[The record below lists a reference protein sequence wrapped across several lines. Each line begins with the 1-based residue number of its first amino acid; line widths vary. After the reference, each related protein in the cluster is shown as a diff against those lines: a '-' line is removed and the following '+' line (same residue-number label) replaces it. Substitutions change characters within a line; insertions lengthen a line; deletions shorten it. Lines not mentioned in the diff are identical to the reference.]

1 MNGWRYCPTCG
12 TKLSPLTDS
21 SGYCPRCERKCYR
34 NPMAAV
40 AGIVTEAGRILLVRR
55 AAGQTYAG
63 KWCIPCGHIEW
74 GEDVRAALGREM
86 KEETGLTVEAATEY
100 AVYSNFHRPDALS
113 VGCWFRC
120 EVSGVPQAGDDADRI
135 GWFYY
140 DECPDLA
147 FPTDREVLER
157 LRRDGYLKGV
167 QACTSI

>member
-1 MNGWRYCPTCG
+1 MRAEVLPQSHGGGWR
-12 TKLSPLTDS
+12 K
-21 SGYCPRCERKCYR
+21 KK
-34 NPMAAV
+34 
-40 AGIVTEAGRILLVRR
+40 AGRILLVRR
-55 AAGQTYAG
+55 AVGQTYAG

-120 EVSGVPQAGDDADRI
+120 EVSGVPRAGDDADRI

-157 LRRDGYLKGV
+157 LQRDGYLKGV
-167 QACTSI
+167 